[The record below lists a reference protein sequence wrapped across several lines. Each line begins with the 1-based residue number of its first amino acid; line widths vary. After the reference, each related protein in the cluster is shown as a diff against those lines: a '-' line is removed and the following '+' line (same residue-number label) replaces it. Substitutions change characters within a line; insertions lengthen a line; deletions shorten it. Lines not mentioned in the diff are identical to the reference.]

1 MRSAV
6 LVGTARNLAK
16 TLSKEIPRLIE
27 VLRTEF
33 DLKVFIVESD
43 SDDSTI
49 KELTRLKESFSKLDF
64 VSLGNL
70 AERIPDR
77 VSRIRYCRNAYVEE
91 IRTNPK
97 YKDSEYIIV
106 ADLDGV
112 NSKLK
117 AIDVSSAMKLN
128 LEWDGLM
135 ANQSAPYYD
144 LYALRHDQL
153 MPRNFLID
161 IENSAGHSRDLR
173 KEFIWKRMIKIDPNS
188 APILVKSAF
197 GGFAIYKKWIF
208 EKFDYGADKFPSEC
222 EHVNL
227 NLRANESGA
236 KLYIVPSLINS
247 GWNEHNLSKYFIT
260 RNFLRLK
267 LRISKYI

>member
-1 MRSAV
+1 MRRAV
-6 LVGTARNLAK
+6 LVGTARNLEK
-16 TLSKEIPRLIE
+16 SLPKEIPKLIE
-27 VLRTEF
+27 SLETEF
-33 DLKVFIVESD
+33 ELKVFIVESD

-49 KELTRLKESFSKLDF
+49 MELSRLKELFPNLDY
-64 VSLGNL
+64 VSLGKL
-70 AERIPDR
+70 AGEIPDR
-77 VSRIRYCRNAYVEE
+77 VSRIRYCRNVYVEE

-117 AIDVSSAMKLN
+117 AIDVTSTMKLN
-128 LEWDGLM
+128 IEWDGLM

-161 IENSAGHSRDLR
+161 IENAVGSSSHLR
-173 KEFIWKRMIKIDPNS
+173 KELIWKRMIRIDPNME
-188 APILVKSAF
+188 PILVKSAF
-197 GGFAIYKKWIF
+197 GGLAIYKKWIF
-208 EKFDYGADKFPSEC
+208 ERFDYGGNKSSNEC
-222 EHVNL
+222 EHVYL
-227 NLRANESGA
+227 NLEACESGA
-236 KLYIVPSLINS
+236 KLFIVPSLINS

-260 RNFLRLK
+260 RNLLRLK
-267 LRISKYI
+267 RRVSRYI